1 MFEDDYDEPK
11 YSEEHRFFATAFL
24 LLQVGMSIFLVWYFF
39 THS

>member
-1 MFEDDYDEPK
+1 MFDEDYEEPK

-24 LLQVGMSIFLVWYFF
+24 VLQIGLSIFLVWYFF